1 VARSRRTFAAGVSCK
16 IGGIAAIRVKH
27 FPWKQ
32 IDAWARNVA
41 GPCAV
46 KLMQNEW
53 SRLMINLLW
62 KSAIG
67 LGVAGTLALAVATPS
82 LARVK
87 NVDPGY
93 GYGYGSQFYPGPY
106 SGYAYVP
113 AYGARRWDN
122 SDDVG
127 APYTPCYPSLA
138 WQNRC

>member
-1 VARSRRTFAAGVSCK
+1 
-16 IGGIAAIRVKH
+16 
-27 FPWKQ
+27 
-32 IDAWARNVA
+32 
-41 GPCAV
+41 
-46 KLMQNEW
+46 
-53 SRLMINLLW
+53 MINLLW

-93 GYGYGSQFYPGPY
+93 GYSYGYGSQFYAAPY

-113 AYGARRWDN
+113 AYGARRWGN

-127 APYTPCYPSLA
+127 LPYTPCYPSLA

>member
-1 VARSRRTFAAGVSCK
+1 
-16 IGGIAAIRVKH
+16 
-27 FPWKQ
+27 
-32 IDAWARNVA
+32 
-41 GPCAV
+41 
-46 KLMQNEW
+46 
-53 SRLMINLLW
+53 MINLLW

-67 LGVAGTLALAVATPS
+67 LGVAGTLALAIATPS

-93 GYGYGSQFYPGPY
+93 GYGYGSQFYADPY

-113 AYGARRWDN
+113 AYGSRRWDN

>member
-1 VARSRRTFAAGVSCK
+1 
-16 IGGIAAIRVKH
+16 
-27 FPWKQ
+27 
-32 IDAWARNVA
+32 
-41 GPCAV
+41 
-46 KLMQNEW
+46 
-53 SRLMINLLW
+53 MINLLW

-67 LGVAGTLALAVATPS
+67 LSVAGTLALAIATPS

-87 NVDPGY
+87 NVAPGY
-93 GYGYGSQFYPGPY
+93 GYGYGSQFNADPY

-113 AYGARRWDN
+113 AYGSRRWDN